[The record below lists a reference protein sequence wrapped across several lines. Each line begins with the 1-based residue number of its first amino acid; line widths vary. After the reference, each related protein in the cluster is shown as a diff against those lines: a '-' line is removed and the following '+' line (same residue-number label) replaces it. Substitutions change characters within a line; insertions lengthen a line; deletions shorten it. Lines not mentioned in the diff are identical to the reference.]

1 MKNYKNIQ
9 SLIGGYFAFCLTVFE
24 VSDVFLE
31 RFNIEGDYF
40 NYIFSFLVIVFIV
53 GGIIFYLK
61 SKKIKQS
68 EKVEVKSNTSYKAV
82 NVILIISLFFLFGYY
97 AYMNSSKNDLLN
109 KELPEL
115 IELYENNKV
124 LEVYKKA
131 IILKEKFPDNKIIA
145 KYFNDVTDSISIE
158 TGTIDYDI
166 YFRINNDSLSD
177 WKFIGKSYNLDRVP
191 FARLDLKFVNGENTF
206 ISRYIHTY
214 FLRQGKMSFVFP
226 ETDKDIPEDH
236 ILFAG
241 VKNSLSLPGLDHL
254 DPVTMNPYSISKF
267 EVTNQEYYEFLNSD
281 AYNDSNNWPFPIVI
295 DKKTFTLSEVKSIF
309 IDEYGAQ
316 GPSNWNYGNFP
327 DGQKDFPVTG
337 ISWFEAY
344 AYSKYK
350 GLSLPNIYQ
359 WENAANLSGST
370 NLIKRSNFSKEQLI
384 RYDNQETMNVFG
396 IYNLAGNVREWM
408 SNPNNDSKKNRAI
421 LGGCFLDETYSYND
435 YYSQDAFDRS
445 IGNGIRLVYN
455 PDKNPELNNESFGVD
470 VRDFLNTE
478 DVSDDVFK
486 YYLSQYDYEYSDKKI
501 TTENIDSLSNGI
513 VVEKYQMPA
522 GYGDGKEILTGY
534 VFYDK
539 NINEKYKPIIYFPGS
554 NALHTPEDVNMVESF
569 PSRMLYLLKEGYAL
583 VHPIYKST
591 YSRQDEQRSDYG
603 DMSDQYKNHVIMW
616 GKDYKKS
623 IDYIFTRKDFDSSKL
638 SYHGISW
645 GGFMANILLPL
656 DERVK
661 SAVLL
666 VAGLEFQKCKKEVDA
681 HYYTRRIKIP
691 TIMLNGKFDQYFP
704 YETSQIPMYKLIDVK
719 EENKKHFIYESGH
732 YVPRN
737 ELIKQHLEWLNKYL

>member
-1 MKNYKNIQ
+1 MKNFKNIQ

-31 RFNIEGDYF
+31 KLQIQGDYF
-40 NYIFSFLVIVFIV
+40 NYILSFLVIVFIAGSAV
-53 GGIIFYLK
+53 FYIK
-61 SKKIKQS
+61 NRKTSQSKKIKIQS
-68 EKVEVKSNTSYKAV
+68 SASYKIV
-82 NVILIISLFFLFGYY
+82 NFLLIISLFCLFGYY
-97 AYMNSSKNDLLN
+97 AFMNSSKNDLLE

-115 IELYENNKV
+115 IEMFENNQVLKV
-124 LEVYKKA
+124 YQKA
-131 IILKEKFPDNKIIA
+131 IVLMEEYPNNKIIA
-145 KYFNDVTDSISIE
+145 KYYNDVTDSISIN
-158 TGTIDYDI
+158 TGNIAYDI
-166 YFRINNDSLSD
+166 YFKIHNDSLSD
-177 WKFIGKSYNLDRVP
+177 WKYIGKNPNLDRVP
-191 FARLDLKFVNGENTF
+191 FTRLDLKFVNGENTF
-206 ISRYIHTY
+206 ISRYNHTY
-214 FLRQGKMSFVFP
+214 FLRQGEMSFIFP
-226 ETDKDIPEDH
+226 ESDKDIPSDH
-236 ILFAG
+236 ILFPG
-241 VKNSLSLPGLDHL
+241 VKNTLSLPGLDHL
-254 DPVTMNPYSISKF
+254 DPINMNPYSISKF

-281 AYNDSNNWPFPIVI
+281 AYNDPKNWPFPIVI
-295 DKKTFTLSEVKSIF
+295 EDKTIDFDDVKLFFT
-309 IDEYGAQ
+309 DQYGAQ

-327 DGQKDFPVTG
+327 NGQKNLPVTG
-337 ISWFEAY
+337 VSWFEAY
-344 AYSKYK
+344 AYSKYR

-384 RYDNQETMNVFG
+384 EYDDPTTNNIFG
-396 IYNLAGNVREWM
+396 IFNLAGNVREWM
-408 SNPNNDSKKNRAI
+408 SNPNNDSNKNRAI

-455 PDKNPELNNESFGVD
+455 PMGTPEINNESFGVD

-478 DVSDDVFK
+478 DVSDEVFK
-486 YYLSQYDYEYSDKKI
+486 YYLSQYEYEYSDKNI
-501 TTENIDSLSNGI
+501 TTENIDTLSNGI
-513 VVEKYQMPA
+513 VIQKYEMPA
-522 GYGDGKEILTGY
+522 GYGDGKEILSGY

-539 NINEKYKPIIYFPGS
+539 NIKDKYKPIIYFPGS
-554 NALHTPEDVNMVESF
+554 NALHTPKDSNMVEGF
-569 PSRMLYLLKEGYAL
+569 PSRVIYLIKEGYAL
-583 VHPIYKST
+583 IHPIYKST
-591 YSRQDEQRSDYG
+591 YSRQDNQRSDYG
-603 DMSDQYKNHVIMW
+603 DMSDQYKEHVIMW

-638 SYHGISW
+638 SYYGVSW
-645 GGFMANILLPL
+645 GGFMGNILLAI

-704 YETSQIPMYKLIDVK
+704 YETSQIPMYKLIDVE

-737 ELIKQHLEWLNKYL
+737 ELIKQHLEWLDKYL